1 MDLDIW
7 FWSSAYFIH
16 RCYNETMLEAI
27 NDYLAYQGR
36 KYIKPEK
43 AGKQAS
49 QMQALRSLA
58 QVARKEFSE
67 LSRELAGQ
75 VAPFEPER
83 VSQWMNQA
91 QVCRPHFW
99 CYYRL
104 PSDGLEDVALAIRL
118 YGQKD
123 DFGISVEVSFI
134 ERKKSAQTLT
144 KQAKVL
150 GLPLKEG
157 MYYFVQKDGQSH
169 RVEGSEVNRQDLKEA
184 LATGQVRK
192 VLVKTDIPVEP
203 STSKSALVT
212 QLVQAFDCLLPYYQ
226 ITKS

>member
-1 MDLDIW
+1 MDLDTW

-36 KYIKPEK
+36 NYLKPEK
-43 AGKQAS
+43 AGEQAS
-49 QMQALRSLA
+49 NMQDLRSLA
-58 QVARKEFSE
+58 QSARKEFSE
-67 LSRELAGQ
+67 IIQELAGR

-134 ERKKSAQTLT
+134 ERKKSDQTLA

-150 GLPLKEG
+150 DLPLKEG

-192 VLVKTDIPVEP
+192 VLIKTDIPVEP

-212 QLVQAFDCLLPYYQ
+212 QLVQAFDRLLPYYQ